1 MPSFYDQTTVSK
13 PFPPTAPPMVV
24 TPTSTERK
32 RPVKISNKKFPSAY
46 NLFFQYL
53 KIVDMSSVDDPTSS
67 RLGLEDID
75 ASSSR
80 MVASEDELNRYRKK
94 VIKRTLADGFCRKT
108 TADVSS
114 LMGMDFAEMSK
125 QWAQP
130 SILLRTVRLLF
141 SLRLS
146 NCCTSSRIKYSS
158 ISKKWNAADTTTKT
172 IFRALAKEHRASHQ
186 QNVYDSYKASSD
198 RFLVAPNSFHEVE
211 KPSTDSVSANAVAS
225 CNNPSDNERIEV
237 DFNQEIWTPFS
248 FNGDDDNEMSNQEL
262 CRMVSGFDWS
272 WIVEVC
278 NSGNSKLVN

>member
-125 QWAQP
+125 H
-130 SILLRTVRLLF
+130 
-141 SLRLS
+141 
-146 NCCTSSRIKYSS
+146 

-186 QNVYDSYKASSD
+186 QDVYDSYKASSD

-248 FNGDDDNEMSNQEL
+248 FNGNDDNEMSNQEL

-272 WIVEVC
+272 
-278 NSGNSKLVN
+278 